1 MGILVVMRRN
11 GEKAGA
17 FSDTKRAILNLL
29 LEGSKT
35 AGEIVNK
42 LKIQKSAIRGHLE
55 SLKAEQDLKV
65 LVDQKS
71 I

>member
-11 GEKAGA
+11 GKKAGA

-42 LKIQKSAIRGHLE
+42 LEIQKSAIRDHLE
-55 SLKAEQDLKV
+55 SLRAEQDLKV